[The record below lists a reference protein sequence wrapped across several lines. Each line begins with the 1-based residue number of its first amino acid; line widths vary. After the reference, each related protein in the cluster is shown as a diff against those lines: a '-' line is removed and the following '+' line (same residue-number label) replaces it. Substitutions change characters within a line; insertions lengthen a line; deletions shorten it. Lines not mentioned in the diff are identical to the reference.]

1 MGGEGT
7 DTLGRGRDRTVH
19 FVHCTLHIAN
29 CTVHTTDTM
38 LEGDTVLDFLH
49 CLMSTVNCIQKAAYC
64 TLQTVPGSLL
74 PVHCKIQRWYTM
86 YF

>member
-7 DTLGRGRDRTVH
+7 DTLGRGRVCTVH

-49 CLMSTVNCIQKAAYC
+49 CLMSTAKRIRGIASICND
-64 TLQTVPGSLL
+64 LSLTAL
-74 PVHCKIQRWYTM
+74 N
-86 YF
+86 